1 MTARKAGTDLRHW
14 HLPSLSTGTMSRHKF
29 TPLDTVKHVWTT
41 LGLPKHALQFIHL
54 PIDAECGPSSFK
66 VGHLAQA
73 SIGLSALSA
82 ALLSSRNGTDFPS
95 ITVPSEHAY
104 VEFKSERL
112 YELNG
117 KAGPSTFGTIG
128 GLHKTRDGHIRMHDG
143 FPNHRENALR
153 VLGLLP
159 GAKREEVSRK
169 MQEWHSV
176 DLETEAIQN
185 GAVMAALR
193 SFGGWDALPQSS
205 AISDFPISVS
215 KLAEGS
221 AYLTKFAT
229 SAQAAKCLHGI
240 RVLEMSR
247 VIAAP
252 VAGKTLAAYGAVS
265 DRLAIGRMTTNRIV
279 GCDVDHLSLTARS
292 PRYRHRRI
300 ERQAHRTARHQAA

>member
-1 MTARKAGTDLRHW
+1 
-14 HLPSLSTGTMSRHKF
+14 MSRHKF
-29 TPLDTVKHVWTT
+29 TPLDTVEHVWTT
-41 LGLPKHALQFIHL
+41 LGLPRHALQFINL

-82 ALLSSRNGTDFPS
+82 ALLSNRNGMEFPS
-95 ITVPSEHAY
+95 VTVPSEHAY

-112 YELNG
+112 YVLNG

-128 GLHKTRDGHIRMHDG
+128 GLHKTRDGYIRMHDG
-143 FPNHRENALR
+143 FPNHRESALR

-159 GAKREEVSRK
+159 GATRDEVARK
-169 MQEWHSV
+169 MLEWNSV

-193 SFGGWDALPQSS
+193 SFNDWDALPQSR
-205 AISDFPISVS
+205 AIPDSPISVS

-221 AYLTKFAT
+221 AYFNKVTT

-240 RVLEMSR
+240 RVVEMSR

-265 DRLAIGRMTTNRIV
+265 DNPNRTN
-279 GCDVDHLSLTARS
+279 GN
-292 PRYRHRRI
+292 
-300 ERQAHRTARHQAA
+300 